1 MTTGQKIMRGKG
13 GLLDLA
19 NQLGNVSQRRGNV
32 GYGRESSIGL
42 RSSTSQGGRSG
53 PAGDEPQEPGAEG
66 TSAAVGIAD
75 ARPSVAYLSIMRH
88 WVIDTGCQAE
98 HSR

>member
-42 RSSTSQGGRSG
+42 RSSTSQGGDL
-53 PAGDEPQEPGAEG
+53 ALQEMSRKNPVLKALQ
-66 TSAAVGIAD
+66 
-75 ARPSVAYLSIMRH
+75 RPSGLRMPA
-88 WVIDTGCQAE
+88 QA
-98 HSR
+98 SRTCR